1 MCNSMTRDKHA
12 RKYLNKLVNIAGHIT
27 GKFSDRPGKMVHKQ
41 AGNSKAGDKLHIIS
55 TWAIIALLL

>member
-41 AGNSKAGDKLHIIS
+41 AGKQAINSI
-55 TWAIIALLL
+55 LLARGE

>member
-41 AGNSKAGDKLHIIS
+41 AVKQ
-55 TWAIIALLL
+55 AIN